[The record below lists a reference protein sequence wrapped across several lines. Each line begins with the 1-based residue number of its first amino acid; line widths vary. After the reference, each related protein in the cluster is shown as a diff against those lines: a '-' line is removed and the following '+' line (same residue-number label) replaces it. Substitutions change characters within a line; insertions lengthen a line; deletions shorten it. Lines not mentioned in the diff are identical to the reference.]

1 MVEKENE
8 NHLKMD
14 SCDWYGF
21 LAETF
26 GTIPVHMGGSAATEK
41 LLEMCQLDENS
52 QVLDVG
58 CGSGYTACEIAK
70 NYGSQ
75 VIGIDISEKQII
87 KAKESARKQK
97 LEDKIEFRV
106 ASVLELPF
114 DKETFDVVIFE
125 SVLTPLGDN
134 KEEALKEM
142 VRVLRANGRIGA
154 NEGAFSP
161 LTPPEVLKG
170 LEGGWG
176 GSSFLTF
183 DDLREL
189 FEDSGLKILQM
200 VEGKE
205 KLNIMGE
212 LGLRGILAFMV
223 RRYPK
228 LLWRLI
234 TDSKLREAQKKDT
247 ELNKAFNEHG
257 GGYVLIVG
265 QKTG

>member
-1 MVEKENE
+1 MVKKENE
-8 NHLKMD
+8 NHTKMD
-14 SCDWYGF
+14 SCDWYSF

-26 GTIPVHMGGSAATEK
+26 GMIPLHMGGSAATEQ
-41 LLEMCQLDENS
+41 LLEMCQLNENS
-52 QVLDVG
+52 WVLDVG
-58 CGSGYTACEIAK
+58 CGSGYTVCKIAK
-70 NYGSQ
+70 NYGSK
-75 VIGIDISEKQII
+75 VIGIDINEKQIS
-87 KAKESARKQK
+87 KAKESVRKQK
-97 LEDKIEFRV
+97 LEDKVEFRV

-125 SVLTPLGDN
+125 SVLTPLEDN
-134 KEEALKEM
+134 REEALKEM

-154 NEGAFSP
+154 NEGAFSQS
-161 LTPPEVLKG
+161 TSPEVLKN

-183 DDLREL
+183 DSLRKL
-189 FEDSGLKILQM
+189 FEDSGLNIIQM

-205 KLNIMGE
+205 KLNIVGE

-234 TDSKLREAQKKDT
+234 TDSKLREAQKKDA
-247 ELNKAFNEHG
+247 ELNKAFSEHG
-257 GGYVLIVG
+257 GGYILIVG
-265 QKTG
+265 QKIE

>member
-1 MVEKENE
+1 MVKKENE
-8 NHLKMD
+8 NHTKMD

-26 GTIPVHMGGSAATEK
+26 GMVPLHMGGSAATEQ

-52 QVLDVG
+52 RVLDVG
-58 CGSGYTACEIAK
+58 CGSGYTACTIAK
-70 NYGSQ
+70 MYGSQ
-75 VIGIDISEKQII
+75 VIGIDISEKQIS

-106 ASVLELPF
+106 ASVLEIPF

-125 SVLTPLGDN
+125 SVLTPLGN
-134 KEEALKEM
+134 NREEALKEM
-142 VRVLRANGRIGA
+142 VRVLRLNGRIGA

-161 LTPPEVLKG
+161 STPPDVLKK

-176 GSSFLTF
+176 GSSFFTF
-183 DDLREL
+183 DDLRKF
-189 FEDSGLKILQM
+189 FEDAGLKILQM

-205 KLNIMGE
+205 KLNIVGE

-234 TDSKLREAQKKDT
+234 TDSKLREAQKKDA
-247 ELNKAFNEHG
+247 ELNKAISEHG
-257 GGYVLIVG
+257 GGYALIVG
-265 QKTG
+265 QKIG